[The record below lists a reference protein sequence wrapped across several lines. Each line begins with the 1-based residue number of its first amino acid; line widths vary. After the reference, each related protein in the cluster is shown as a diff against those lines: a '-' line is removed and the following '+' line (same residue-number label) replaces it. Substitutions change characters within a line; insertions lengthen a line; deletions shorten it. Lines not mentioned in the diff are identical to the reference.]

1 MATPTGFQPPST
13 SLEVPVE
20 PSGTGSAMVL
30 RTLID
35 LARRYPRDDAA
46 VERRLMAA
54 LRAYPDLADKA
65 IYRWKNKDKKSR
77 SGYTVISGMSIRAAE
92 ALASELGYIW
102 TDAVIG
108 DETAEYVDVIAT
120 AFDAQRANVQRRPF
134 RTSRLEKG
142 DDGKMHVL
150 GERRML
156 MAIQAGISKA
166 VRNAI
171 IAVVPYRIRAAFEHQ
186 CRELIA
192 GGNLTTAADP
202 TRVKACLED
211 FLTRWKVTEAQ
222 LVAYVGRPRAEWVG
236 ADLADL
242 KSLFT
247 GLEEGDVVLQEVF
260 ATGGERESVVID
272 LNAATVV
279 DVKDGQLGPADAPA
293 ATPPEAAKSV
303 PPPPSADPVVPGGVP
318 YEEVKKLHPT
328 IPVPGQRQPRPAKP
342 RVVPQPVEM
351 PAPQPIPPK
360 GMEEVQETFD
370 EEAWRL
376 KVSVMV
382 REAKDIDALNVVLG
396 RIYNDPTVPKHLKRE
411 AYGFVS
417 QRRDQLQKE
426 G

>member
-1 MATPTGFQPPST
+1 MASPTGFQPPST
-13 SLEVPVE
+13 ALEVPVE

-46 VERRLMAA
+46 VGLRLLAA
-54 LRAYPDLADKA
+54 LQAYPDLADKS

-92 ALASELGYIW
+92 AIASELGYIW
-102 TDAVIG
+102 TDVVIG

-120 AFDAQRANVQRRPF
+120 AMDAQRANVQRRPF
-134 RTSRLEKG
+134 RISRMEKG
-142 DDGKMHVL
+142 EDGRMHIL
-150 GERRML
+150 GERRMF

-171 IAVVPYRIRAAFEHQ
+171 LAVVPYRIRAVFEHR

-192 GGNLTTAADP
+192 GGDLTTAAKPD
-202 TRVKACLED
+202 RVKACIED
-211 FLTRWKVTEAQ
+211 FATRWKVTEAQ
-222 LVAYVGRPRAEWVG
+222 LVTYVGRPRAEWMG
-236 ADLADL
+236 SDLADL

-247 GLEEGDVVLQEVF
+247 GLEEGDVVLSEVF
-260 ATGGERESVVID
+260 GSGGERESVVVD

-279 DVKDGQLGPADAPA
+279 DVKDGQLGGSATERPLVPGTEEYAKIEEQLKDADKP
-293 ATPPEAAKSV
+293 V
-303 PPPPSADPVVPGGVP
+303 PPPRA
-318 YEEVKKLHPT
+318 T
-328 IPVPGQRQPRPAKP
+328 PRPAKTP
-342 RVVPQPVEM
+342 RVVPQPVDL
-351 PAPQPIPPK
+351 PAPEPIPPK
-360 GMEEVQETFD
+360 GMEEVQEQGFD

-382 REAKDIDALNVVLG
+382 REAKSIDKLNEILG
-396 RIYNDPTVPKHLKRE
+396 RIYNDAMVPKDTKRA
-411 AYGFVS
+411 AYGLIS